1 MMGLWLNDMP
11 SVTSTL
17 RRCGDSMTG
26 KEELYRRLEQSRRL
40 VAEALD
46 PLTKDRIRSLIAVL
60 EQQIAA
66 VETRD
71 THSPPN

>member
-1 MMGLWLNDMP
+1 
-11 SVTSTL
+11 
-17 RRCGDSMTG
+17 MTG

-46 PLTKDRIRSLIAVL
+46 PLTKDRIKNLIAVL

-71 THSPPN
+71 TDAPPN